1 MNLSNELLVKIYL
14 NLNLF
19 VLYFQVIENVIIVDY
34 CYRNKGEQQ
43 EKQHV
48 LGKRK
53 RSLQSLKH
61 DGLLAKEK
69 CTHSSCPKASNL
81 CKNSCRST

>member
-1 MNLSNELLVKIYL
+1 MSLLNELLVKIYL

-43 EKQHV
+43 EKHV

-53 RSLQSLKH
+53 RSLQSLEH
-61 DGLLAKEK
+61 DGLLG
-69 CTHSSCPKASNL
+69 SSSKTKGISL
-81 CKNSCRST
+81 FGLFW

>member
-1 MNLSNELLVKIYL
+1 VKIYL

-61 DGLLAKEK
+61 DGLLG
-69 CTHSSCPKASNL
+69 SSSKTKGIIDGPTECSNED
-81 CKNSCRST
+81 KTK